1 MNADS
6 TRQSILAILAHPD
19 DETFLIGGALALYAR
34 RGHDVRV
41 LYGPF
46 GTDAAGRP
54 PPQRAAE
61 LSDAARALGLTD
73 WSFLSPIGDDGP
85 ALTQG
90 IFAELRW
97 LRPRV
102 VLTFDATGA
111 TGNPDHIA
119 VGRAA
124 RDAVDALNTATAP
137 EPPVRLYAIV
147 FGRRQMSIALRLAAL
162 TRRAG
167 GAALRDA
174 LRVAQTTQRPTTRI
188 DVRGV
193 LAQRREAARCYTTAL
208 AEGAW
213 WMRRWELL
221 SPRLRG
227 LIAPREVYARLIP
240 PFPPGAPPEA
250 DFFEGTQ

>member
-6 TRQSILAILAHPD
+6 TRQSILAVLAHPD

-167 GAALRDA
+167 GAALRPVPGSRAGRGAALLDPASRAGDA
-174 LRVAQTTQRPTTRI
+174 PARA
-188 DVRGV
+188 DGGV
-193 LAQRREAARCYTTAL
+193 LLVHLPARASAAPC
-208 AEGAW
+208 G
-213 WMRRWELL
+213 
-221 SPRLRG
+221 LRHRHR
-227 LIAPREVYARLIP
+227 A
-240 PFPPGAPPEA
+240 
-250 DFFEGTQ
+250 